1 MKPTSTELEF
11 LKLLWKK
18 SPRSARELHDELTD
32 ILDWGYSS
40 TRKTLDR
47 MIDKDLVSAAKQ
59 GNANLFTAKADKVK
73 TLAEYASDFAKRVFE
88 LDGPLPTAMFAGSK
102 LIDDEEINELESL
115 LDNLTKK
122 DKTEEK

>member
-18 SPRSARELHDELTD
+18 SPRSARELHDELETL
-32 ILDWGYSS
+32 LDWGYSS
-40 TRKTLDR
+40 TRKTLER
-47 MIDKDLVSAAKQ
+47 MHDKGLVTIEKK

-73 TLAEYASDFAKRVFE
+73 TLAVYASDFAKRVFE

-102 LIDDEEINELESL
+102 LIDDEEIDELESL
-115 LDNLTKK
+115 LDDLTK
-122 DKTEEK
+122 DKPQQG